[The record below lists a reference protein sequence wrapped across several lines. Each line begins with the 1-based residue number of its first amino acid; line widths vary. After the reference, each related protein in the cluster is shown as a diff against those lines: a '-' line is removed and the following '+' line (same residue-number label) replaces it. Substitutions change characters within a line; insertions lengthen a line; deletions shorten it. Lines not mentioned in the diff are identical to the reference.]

1 MKSNSKKISSA
12 FMLTLLLTF
21 NSCVDNKITIYS
33 YNRYTPI
40 SKVETSQYKSPQERE
55 GQDKTNTLGIS
66 ISGGGSRA
74 QYFGLGV
81 LIGLDEI
88 KKEQTTFLKQIDYFS
103 TVSGGGFAAGYYLTL
118 TKNEVLKDRTL
129 LDFWKSDDRKKTLQE
144 FLFKGAK
151 PSSVLKLWRY
161 ERNLITKSYPSM
173 IDYELLQCGKKY
185 NDKKIGKLFLRDFFI
200 PAGSSNEVSLPM
212 FVTNGTIY
220 NNGER
225 LPFMPHIIDNL
236 KINGSLLPNEA
247 FKIDNG
253 YGLPLSYAISGSAAF
268 PGVLPMLKL
277 TIADNDK
284 KVIRVIDG
292 GAVDNLGFKTLFELL
307 KADKANNTKKRALI
321 VNCGGFG
328 VEEQQIVNEKIGI
341 GKLLKKSL
349 LYSVDINLLNAETE
363 IPRFANQDKIEYE
376 RIGFSTIKDE
386 FIKMEADSKYSSLKT
401 ELSTLRSD
409 IENGRKDWEDV
420 YRNFAKRR
428 PFRDFNTYGKHDN
441 FDNIS
446 DIPTNRFSEFGL
458 LEVFELFELA
468 AQVETKIKI
477 YPWEK
482 QVLILAGRYAVYLK
496 NTQIENLL
504 N

>member
-1 MKSNSKKISSA
+1 MKSYSKTISSV
-12 FMLTLLLTF
+12 LSLVLLLTF
-21 NSCVDNKITIYS
+21 YSCIDNKIVIYS
-33 YNRYTPI
+33 DNRYKSIPEV
-40 SKVETSQYKSPQERE
+40 KTSQYKSPQERE

-88 KKEQTTFLKQIDYFS
+88 KKDQTTFLNQIDYFS
-103 TVSGGGFAAGYYLTL
+103 TVSGGGFAAGYFLSL
-118 TKNEVLKDRTL
+118 TKNEVLKGRTL
-129 LDFWKSDDRKKTLQE
+129 LEFWKSDDRKKTLQE

-151 PSSVLKLWRY
+151 PTSALKLWRY
-161 ERNLITKSYPSM
+161 ERNLIKKSYSSM
-173 IDYELLQCGKKY
+173 IDKELLQSGKKY
-185 NDKKIGKLFLRDFFI
+185 NKKEIDRLFLRDFFI
-200 PAGSSNEVSLPM
+200 PTSSSSKVLLPM
-212 FVTNGTIY
+212 FVANGTIY

-225 LPFMPHIIDNL
+225 LPFMPHIIDYL
-236 KINGSLLPNEA
+236 KINGSLLPNEP
-247 FKIDNG
+247 FKIDSG

-277 TIADNDK
+277 TVSDNNK

-307 KADKANNTKKRALI
+307 NTDKVNNTKKRALI

-328 VEEQQIVNEKIGI
+328 INEQQIANGKLKL

-349 LYSVDINLLNAETE
+349 LYSVDINLLNSESD
-363 IPRFANQDKIEYE
+363 IPKLAKLDKIDYE

-386 FIKMEADSKYSSLKT
+386 FIRMIDNPKYSSLKP
-401 ELSTLRSD
+401 ELSTLRSE
-409 IENGRKDWEDV
+409 IENNKKDWEDV
-420 YRNFAKRR
+420 YRDFAKRN
-428 PFRDFNTYGKHDN
+428 PFRDFNKNGKKNN

-446 DIPTNRFSEFGL
+446 DIPTTRFNEFSL
-458 LEVFELFELA
+458 IEVFELFELS

-482 QVLILAGRYAVYLK
+482 QVLILAGRYVVYLK
-496 NTQIENLL
+496 SKEIEALL